1 MSTQEY
7 GEFINNTQQ
16 GFTIVIN
23 KIINYELLSL
33 KAKGL
38 YLFIASK
45 PTGWNFNLNGIA
57 AQNKESKDA
66 IRTGIHELEKF
77 GLLVRSQL
85 KSSDGKY
92 GGYRYT
98 VTTNLIV
105 EGFSPSLENPT
116 AVKIKPSLEN
126 PTLENSTLEN
136 PTHSNK
142 EQSKKDLSNNN
153 QQAKKTLEKKVVV
166 NSENSIIENQ
176 IIENYGIL
184 GFGIERIKKFI
195 SDFGVE
201 RMNLTWL
208 EYLDNQLKVKNPQ
221 GWIVSGLKNFDLRQQ
236 EEKIRI
242 AAEAQKDALF
252 AIEVDIISKEQE
264 EQEKAL
270 KMKITSQIQDWIKT
284 HKSEFE
290 ICLQK
295 ALKKIQEIKP
305 VYQSI
310 LNKAKQTGQ
319 DLLQIIKDN
328 AVYSSWVFEE
338 VKAVM

>member
-45 PTGWNFNLNGIA
+45 PSGWNFSIPGIA
-57 AQNKESKDA
+57 SQNKESKDA
-66 IRTGIHELEKF
+66 IRTGLKELEIY
-77 GLLVRSQL
+77 GLLVRTLL
-85 KSSDGKY
+85 KSEGGKF

-98 VTTNLIV
+98 VTTNLVV
-105 EGFSPSLENPT
+105 EGISPSSDFPT
-116 AVKIKPSLEN
+116 TVFPTTDN
-126 PTLENSTLEN
+126 PTL
-136 PTHSNK
+136 SNK

-153 QQAKKTLEKKVVV
+153 QPAKKTLEKKVVV
-166 NSENSIIENQ
+166 DSENLIIENQ

-184 GFGIERIKKFI
+184 GFGVERIKKFI
-195 SDFGVE
+195 SEFGAE
-201 RMNLTWL
+201 RMNLVWL

-221 GWIVSGLKNFDLRQQ
+221 GWIVSGLKSFDLRQQ

-242 AAEAQKDALF
+242 ALEAQKDALF
-252 AIEVDIISKEQE
+252 AEEEELMSKSQKETE
-264 EQEKAL
+264 TAL
-270 KMKITSQIQDWIKT
+270 KIKIINQIKDWIKT
-284 HKSEFE
+284 HQTEFE
-290 ICLQK
+290 LCLQK
-295 ALKKIQEIKP
+295 ALEKIQQIKP
-305 VYQSI
+305 VYQSVV
-310 LNKAKQTGQ
+310 NKAKQTGQ
-319 DLLQIIKDN
+319 DIIQIIKEN

>member
-45 PTGWNFNLNGIA
+45 PTGWNFSLGGIA
-57 AQNKESKDA
+57 SQNKESRDA
-66 IRTGIHELEKF
+66 IRTGIQELEKY
-77 GLLVRSQL
+77 GLLVRSQI
-85 KSSDGKY
+85 KTTDGKF

-98 VTTNLIV
+98 VTTNLII
-105 EGFSPSLENPT
+105 EGLS
-116 AVKIKPSLEN
+116 PSLEN
-126 PTLENSTLEN
+126 PTLENPILEN
-136 PTHSNK
+136 PILSNK
-142 EQSKKDLSNNN
+142 EQSKKEKSNNN
-153 QQAKKTLEKKVVV
+153 QLAKKIVEEKVVV
-166 NSENSIIENQ
+166 NSENFKLENQ
-176 IIENYGIL
+176 IIEDFGIV
-184 GFGIERIKKFI
+184 GFGVERIKKFI
-195 SDFGVE
+195 SEFGVE
-201 RMNLTWL
+201 RMNLVWL

-221 GWIVSGLKNFDLRQQ
+221 GWLVSGLKNFDLRQQ
-236 EEKIRI
+236 EVKIRL
-242 AAEAQKDALF
+242 AAEAQKEALF
-252 AIEVDIISKEQE
+252 AMEEEIMSKAQDEK
-264 EQEKAL
+264 EKAL
-270 KMKITSQIQDWIKT
+270 KIKIMGQIENWIKT
-284 HKSEFE
+284 HQQEFE
-290 ICLQK
+290 ICLQN

-319 DLLQIIKDN
+319 DLIEIIKDN

-338 VKAVM
+338 VKAVMN